1 MRITGGAK
9 RGRKLVSWEEAGIRP
24 MRDFVRTALFNILAD
39 LVPGSRFL
47 DLFCGTGSVGLEAL
61 SRGAVECVFLDS
73 SAGACGIVRR
83 NLDALDL
90 LKQGKVIK
98 ADFRE
103 GIDRLVK
110 RGRQFDL
117 VFVGPPYEKG
127 LAAAALDSLGEGLL
141 LANEALIV
149 TETHKKEE
157 LSSIHGKL
165 QLTNKRTY
173 GDNVLWFYHFS
184 SAIPVGKR
192 PKDN

>member
-9 RGRKLVSWEEAGIRP
+9 RGRKLVSWEEEGIRP

-61 SRGAVECVFLDS
+61 SRGAAECVFVDS
-73 SAGACGIVRR
+73 STGACGIVRR

-90 LKQGKVIK
+90 LKQGKVIQ
-98 ADFRE
+98 ADFSE
-103 GIDRLVK
+103 GIAHLAK

-127 LAAAALDSLGEGLL
+127 LAAMTLDSLGEGLL
-141 LANEALIV
+141 LADGALIV
-149 TETHKKEE
+149 TEVHKNEE

-165 QLTNKRTY
+165 QLTDKRTY
-173 GDNVLWFYHFS
+173 GDNVLWFYHFVN
-184 SAIPVGKR
+184 AIPVGKS